1 MRNYNYLKTLVLFL
15 YCSSVL
21 MLFLPSQALCADE
34 EKTPTA
40 VTSQQALSLIEIN
53 TWSNTLPR
61 DLIDLQ
67 NNIETIANIAKIEE
81 KIPVI
86 EEQIE
91 ELEWD
96 ATIAKSNPEL
106 RFDDLTNLEAT
117 LRKISAEINSI
128 NKPIENNVKKLEIW
142 YREWV
147 DKESKLKELSQQADE
162 ITHVSDSLPDISSLA
177 IVVAKAKELIA
188 EQIRP
193 NLLASREIGDFH
205 TRVYAINDIISDLIR
220 ERKVLRTQQTAPSM
234 LSADFYSTITVYR
247 LSEAWQNLRLFANY
261 QIKQLRQ
268 QRYVIGLSFLGLL
281 VVAIGIYF
289 SKTLVI
295 ASHKWYP
302 FASRPVTT
310 ALFIF
315 CATFSII
322 DILAIQAEFHQLWTI
337 LIQLLLVISV
347 ALLSDL
353 IFKIKWQ
360 NALLKQLLVFL
371 AIIIFFN
378 AIDLPYPLYYLFI
391 FYASLLLFV
400 YYLYFTI
407 KRFLTSPGQ
416 KITWSIILWAVFP
429 LSIVIAGIG
438 GYDQLASTIFGR
450 VLSLVLAS
458 LIVWLM
464 VLFAAGII
472 ELLLSYFPLKIVRQ
486 NATLIIKQIF
496 PILIITHGIF
506 WIAAVLTI
514 MLVYPT
520 LNTAFKA
527 ITSIQF
533 NFYSMEITP
542 GAVLGILFIGYA
554 TLLCSRGVRAFMCQ
568 EVLPR
573 YNADPGVQISIARLI
588 HYAILTIGA
597 IILLRVLGFGLS
609 QVTILGGALGI
620 GIGFGLQAIV
630 NNFVS
635 GLILL
640 FERPIKVGDMIAVG
654 EEIGEV
660 KELGLRATT
669 VQTFDNAE
677 IVIPNSELVTG
688 SVTNWTLAEKRVRVK
703 VPVGVAYGSD
713 IEKVLKILLACAEAN
728 PTVLST
734 PKPQALFLAFGSSSL
749 DFQVRVWIADFV
761 DRLDVLSELNQDI
774 ENEFKLA
781 GIEIPFPQT
790 DLHVRSVDDE
800 IAALIH
806 KNSAETGS

>member
-1 MRNYNYLKTLVLFL
+1 MRNYNLLKTLLLLL

-21 MLFLPSQALCADE
+21 MFFMPLQALSADE
-34 EKTPTA
+34 EKTPTT

-81 KIPVI
+81 KLPTL
-86 EEQIE
+86 EELIE
-91 ELEWD
+91 ELDWD
-96 ATIAKSNPEL
+96 ATMAKSNPEL
-106 RFDDLTNLEAT
+106 RFDDLTALEAT

-128 NKPIENNVKKLEIW
+128 NKPIEKNVKELEIW

-147 DKESKLKELSQQADE
+147 DKESKLKEFSQQAAE
-162 ITHVSDSLPDISSLA
+162 ITHLSDSLPDISSLA
-177 IVVAKAKELIA
+177 NLIVKAKELIA

-193 NLLASREIGDFH
+193 NLLAGRKINDFE
-205 TRVYAINDIISDLIR
+205 TRVYAINDIIGDLIR
-220 ERKVLRTQQTAPSM
+220 ERKALRTQQTAPSM
-234 LSADFYSTITVYR
+234 LSADFYSTITVHR
-247 LSEAWQNLRLFANY
+247 ISEAWQNLRLFANY
-261 QIKQLRQ
+261 KAKQFIQ
-268 QRYVIGLSFLGLL
+268 QRYVIGLCFLGLL
-281 VVAIGIYF
+281 VVAICVYF

-310 ALFIF
+310 AIFILS
-315 CATFSII
+315 ATLSII

-337 LIQLLLVISV
+337 LIQLPLVISV

-371 AIIIFFN
+371 AVIIFFN
-378 AIDLPYPLYYLFI
+378 AIDLPHPLYYLFI
-391 FYASLLLFV
+391 FYSSLFLFV
-400 YYLYFTI
+400 YYLYFTM
-407 KRFLTSPGQ
+407 KRLLTSPGQ

-450 VLSLVLAS
+450 VLSLILAS

-472 ELLLSYFPLKIVRQ
+472 ELLLCYFPLKIVRQ

-496 PILIITHGIF
+496 PIIILTHGIF
-506 WIAAVLTI
+506 WIAALLTI

-520 LNTAFKA
+520 LNAAFKA

-533 NFYSMEITP
+533 TFYSMTITP
-542 GAVLGILFIGYA
+542 GAVLGIVFIGYA
-554 TLLCSRGVRAFMCQ
+554 TLLCSQGIRAFLCQ

-573 YNADPGVQISIARLI
+573 YNVDPGVQISIARLV
-588 HYAILTIGA
+588 HYAILTIGFF
-597 IILLRVLGFGLS
+597 ILLRVLGFGLS
-609 QVTILGGALGI
+609 QITILGGALGI

-640 FERPIKVGDMIAVG
+640 FERPIKVGDMIEVG
-654 EEIGEV
+654 EELGEV

-677 IVIPNSELVTG
+677 IVIPNSELITS
-688 SVTNWTLAEKRVRVK
+688 SVTNWTLAEKRIRVK

-713 IEKVLKILLACAEAN
+713 IEKVLKVLLSCAEAN

-749 DFQVRVWIADFV
+749 DFEVRVWIADFA
-761 DRLDVLSELNQDI
+761 DRLEVLSELNQDI
-774 ENEFKLA
+774 ENEFQLA

-800 IAALIH
+800 IAALINN
-806 KNSAETGS
+806 NSG